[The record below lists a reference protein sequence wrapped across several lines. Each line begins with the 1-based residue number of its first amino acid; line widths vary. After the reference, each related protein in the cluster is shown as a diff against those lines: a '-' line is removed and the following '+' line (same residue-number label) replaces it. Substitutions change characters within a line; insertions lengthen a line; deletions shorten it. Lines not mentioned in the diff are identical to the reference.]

1 MDNPIKDNGEV
12 YAKLI
17 EAFGEDRQL
26 IVCIEEMSELTK
38 ELCKYLRY
46 KDGILIK

>member
-1 MDNPIKDNGEV
+1 MDNPIKDIDEV

-46 KDGILIK
+46 KDGILTK

>member
-1 MDNPIKDNGEV
+1 MDNPIKDNSEV
-12 YAKLI
+12 YAKI
-17 EAFGEDRQL
+17 MENFREDEQL

-46 KDGILIK
+46 KDGILTK